1 MELTYDGIVNW
12 MKEYFQA
19 YDKYAQD
26 PATKERM
33 HDCYA
38 PDLIMFD
45 YIAGVKK
52 LTSRDEFLRLMSS
65 HPSSHETLIPEDIV
79 VDEKRK
85 VVVVLA
91 KTEITDLK
99 LGKVVV
105 EARYLVHYQLILDE
119 GNALK
124 IQKIV
129 LFTEVLPPG
138 TLDVGDVFMRDPGMA
153 DLFVKPS

>member
-1 MELTYDGIVNW
+1 MKLTYDGIVNW

-33 HDCYA
+33 HDYYA

-105 EARYLVHYQLILDE
+105 EARYLVH
-119 GNALK
+119 
-124 IQKIV
+124 
-129 LFTEVLPPG
+129 
-138 TLDVGDVFMRDPGMA
+138 
-153 DLFVKPS
+153 